1 MRDLIR
7 ARTAAMEEQRR
18 GRNRLKGFLLRLGYR
33 YTGKSSWNEAH
44 KRYLSSLLM
53 PQPPQQ
59 IAFQEYIHAID
70 DATDRLARLTQAVE
84 DALTGWKWE
93 PVARA
98 LMSLRGVQ
106 VLTAMTLVAEIGD
119 LTRFANPKSLMH
131 FLGLT
136 PSEHTSGDKR
146 VQGGITR
153 CGNSHC
159 RRVLSE
165 AAWHYRLKPKVR
177 EVLQQ
182 RQQHQSKEVRLIA
195 WNAQQRL
202 YKRFHRLALR

>member
-1 MRDLIR
+1 
-7 ARTAAMEEQRR
+7 
-18 GRNRLKGFLLRLGYR
+18 
-33 YTGKSSWNEAH
+33 
-44 KRYLSSLLM
+44 M
-53 PQPPQQ
+53 PQPTQQ

-93 PVARA
+93 PVAGA

-177 EVLQQ
+177 KRLHHPPQLQTTEL
-182 RQQHQSKEVRLIA
+182 HLLPC
-195 WNAQQRL
+195 NPP
-202 YKRFHRLALR
+202 